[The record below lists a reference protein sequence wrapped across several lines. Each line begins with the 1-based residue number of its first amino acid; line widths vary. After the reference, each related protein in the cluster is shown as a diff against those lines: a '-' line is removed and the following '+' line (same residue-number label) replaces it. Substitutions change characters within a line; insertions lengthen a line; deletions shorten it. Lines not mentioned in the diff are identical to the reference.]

1 MSAFSVAP
9 MSTVVKKLLIIN
21 AVIWVF
27 VQIFLDRAF
36 DFHHWRLLV
45 LTPELVIEKFYIW
58 QLVTY
63 QFFHAISPFHIFFNM
78 LMLWFFGSE
87 LERRWGSKFFTF
99 YYLGSGA
106 GAALIYCVGVATYA
120 AITGFRPVLLTPVMG
135 ASGSLFGLLLAYGI
149 IYAEREMYF
158 MGFFPIKAKYFVMIA
173 GAMDMASLVGT
184 GFAGGEV
191 AYLAHLGGIAS
202 GFIIL
207 RGHVQ
212 FKNYQAKTKL
222 KRKASNL
229 RLVVDNEKPGKDKDN
244 PKYWN

>member
-1 MSAFSVAP
+1 MNSFSVAP
-9 MSTVVKKLLIIN
+9 MSSVVKKLLIIN
-21 AVIWVF
+21 VVIWVF
-27 VQIFLDRAF
+27 VQIILDRAF
-36 DFHHWRLLV
+36 GFHDWRYLV
-45 LTPELVIEKFYIW
+45 LTPEQVIEKFYVW

-63 QFFHAISPFHIFFNM
+63 QFFHAISPFHLFFNM

-106 GAALIYCVGVATYA
+106 GAAIIYCIGVAIYA
-120 AITGFRPVLLTPVMG
+120 AITGFRPVLLTPVLG

-149 IYAEREMYF
+149 IYSDREIYF
-158 MGFFPIKAKYFVMIA
+158 MGFFPMKAKYFVMLA
-173 GAMDMASLVGT
+173 GAMDMASLMGT

-202 GFIIL
+202 GFMIL
-207 RGHVQ
+207 KGHVH
-212 FKNYQAKTKL
+212 FKNYQAKSKL
-222 KRKASNL
+222 KRKNSNL
-229 RLVVDNEKPGKDKDN
+229 RLVVDNDKSTNKNDN